1 MRRFSHILS
10 FLAVAL
16 FLLSMGSV
24 AKANGVDPQIILDG
38 SGSCATTQ
46 ANPLQETSLTQA
58 FTGLQ
63 TGCANDFQN
72 QIPSGDGF
80 MTLDTLVV
88 NVTSPFTGQI
98 TCAIGLNS
106 PLNSFT
112 PNGSSPTSCTFFA
125 ATLPFSIG
133 PHQIYSLT
141 ADTGFGPTV
150 DYVLAQTVVPEPAT
164 LLLLGTGFVS
174 LVAGRKR
181 LKAAKHLV

>member
-16 FLLSMGSV
+16 FLLLVGNV

-98 TCAIGLNS
+98 TCALGPNS
-106 PLNSFT
+106 PLNSAT
-112 PNGSSPTSCTFFA
+112 PNGSSPTSCTFFDA
-125 ATLPFSIG
+125 
-133 PHQIYSLT
+133 
-141 ADTGFGPTV
+141 TV
-150 DYVLAQTVVPEPAT
+150 DFVLAQTVVPEPAS
-164 LLLLGTGFVS
+164 LLLLGTG
-174 LVAGRKR
+174 LAALAANRKK
-181 LKAAKHLV
+181 LKAASI

>member
-16 FLLSMGSV
+16 FLLLVGNV

-98 TCAIGLNS
+98 TCALGPNS
-106 PLNSFT
+106 PLNRVLETALTEIDAFIL
-112 PNGSSPTSCTFFA
+112 TSVVRCVPMASA
-125 ATLPFSIG
+125 AS
-133 PHQIYSLT
+133 
-141 ADTGFGPTV
+141 
-150 DYVLAQTVVPEPAT
+150 
-164 LLLLGTGFVS
+164 
-174 LVAGRKR
+174 
-181 LKAAKHLV
+181 

>member
-1 MRRFSHILS
+1 MRRFSNILS

-72 QIPSGDGF
+72 QIPLGDGF

-98 TCAIGLNS
+98 TCALGPNS
-106 PLNSFT
+106 PLNSAT
-112 PNGSSPTSCTFFA
+112 PNGSSPTSCTFFD
-125 ATLPFSIG
+125 ATLLFSIG
-133 PHQIYSLT
+133 PQQIYSLT
-141 ADTGFGPTV
+141 ADTNFGPTV
-150 DYVLAQTVVPEPAT
+150 DFVLAQTVVPEPAS
-164 LLLLGTGFVS
+164 LLLLGTG
-174 LVAGRKR
+174 LAALAANRKK
-181 LKAAKHLV
+181 LKAASI